1 MSVLIRACAPEDI
14 PAVLGLVREL
24 AVYEK
29 AANEVEVTVAEM
41 LEAGFGDTA
50 LFECIVA
57 EVNNAIVGIAITY
70 YKYSTWKGKCL
81 FLEDIIVTE
90 SYRRLGIGELLFK
103 RVITVA
109 KEKKVRRLE
118 WQVLEWNLPAINFY
132 KKHKAMFDGEWINC
146 KLTSKELTEHN
157 FD

>member
-1 MSVLIRACAPEDI
+1 MSIVIRNCRPEDI

-41 LEAGFGDTA
+41 LEAGFGNNA
-50 LFECIVA
+50 LFDCVVA
-57 EVNNAIVGIAITY
+57 EVNNAIVGSAITY
-70 YKYSTWKGKCL
+70 YKYSTWKGKSL

-90 SYRRLGIGELLFK
+90 SHRRLGIGELLFK
-103 RVITVA
+103 HVIAVA

-118 WQVLEWNLPAINFY
+118 WQVLEWNQPAINFY
-132 KKHKAMFDGEWINC
+132 KKHNALFDEQWINC
-146 KLTSKELTEHN
+146 KLTNKELTEHN
-157 FD
+157 LD